1 MGDLADSGEAG
12 RIYKTIPDKQ
22 LAKGSLAKKALAQ
35 NLHICRRLQYR
46 IYFMAGGLLKPED
59 INVLTSAA
67 DWAWPEALHDIF
79 EPRGVTLMVA
89 GSADEF
95 VNVLRHRRIH
105 AAIIDIDCEAGGLAT
120 IRIIRMDYP
129 RLPCLLLKGRADEQL
144 LGKALKLDVFSV
156 LDKPIDMAVL
166 QQQLNRL
173 FIKYYNSNI
182 FA

>member
-1 MGDLADSGEAG
+1 ML
-12 RIYKTIPDKQ
+12 
-22 LAKGSLAKKALAQ
+22 KK
-35 NLHICRRLQYR
+35 RLRWEFQV
-46 IYFMAGGLLKPED
+46 MVGGLLESEEV
-59 INVLTSAA
+59 NVLASAA

-95 VNVLRHRRIH
+95 VNVLRQRRIH
-105 AAIIDIDCEAGGLAT
+105 AAIIDIGCEAGGLTT
-120 IRIIRMDYP
+120 IRIIKMDYP

-173 FIKYYNSNI
+173 FIKRYNSNI

>member
-1 MGDLADSGEAG
+1 
-12 RIYKTIPDKQ
+12 
-22 LAKGSLAKKALAQ
+22 
-35 NLHICRRLQYR
+35 
-46 IYFMAGGLLKPED
+46 MAGGFLEPED
-59 INVLTSAA
+59 INVLASAA

-89 GSADEF
+89 ASADEF
-95 VNVLRHRRIH
+95 VNVLRQRRIH
-105 AAIIDIDCEAGGLAT
+105 AAIIDIGCEAGGLTT
-120 IRIIRMDYP
+120 IKIIRMDYP
-129 RLPCLLLKGRADEQL
+129 RLPCLLLKARADEQL
-144 LGKALKLDVFSV
+144 LGKALELDVFSV